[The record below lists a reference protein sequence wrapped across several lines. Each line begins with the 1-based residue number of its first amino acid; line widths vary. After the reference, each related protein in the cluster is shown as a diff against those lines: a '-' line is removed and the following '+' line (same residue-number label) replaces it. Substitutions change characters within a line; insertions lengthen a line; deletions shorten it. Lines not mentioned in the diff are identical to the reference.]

1 MKSLLYLFR
10 RYKLST
16 LLNVLGLAVAVAA
29 FYLFMTQVKF
39 NETYNNNIPAAD
51 RTFRLEMRINQL
63 KNGEWGA
70 MQPRPLEMALRKEP
84 HVKQVQSLMT
94 WSNTMDVQVNEH
106 SFTVARTTMSQPG
119 PQFFGA
125 KLVCGSMDQWADC
138 QHAVI
143 TRSEAERLFGN
154 AVSALGKQLKG
165 KNGENGGKP
174 LTVCAVCEDFPDN
187 CTLKNGI
194 FDCYGKTNMDN
205 PSEWSYTLYVRLD
218 KAGSRKA
225 MEKAIT
231 HDIVNLFAPGTND
244 ADFIK
249 ETNLAV
255 RLTPVADIYFTQLM
269 PEDRGNRNLVDV
281 LLGGAFFVLI
291 VALLNMTNFTLAET
305 PFRMRGINTRKVMG
319 ASVAS
324 LRWGMVGESVVLG
337 AVAVA
342 LALLLVLAFERSSFC
357 MGLVSGDI
365 SLLAQWPLALASAAL
380 GLAISAAAAVFPAF
394 YATSF
399 APALVLKGS
408 FGLTPRGRQL
418 RATLLFAQ
426 FVIAFVLVI
435 YVGVMN
441 SQSHYIYHADY
452 GFDKDQ
458 VVFAQLSN
466 EAKGQKEAIRDELKQ
481 LACVKDVAFGST
493 ELGDNDQ
500 LMMWGRGKDK
510 CQMSITVV
518 PVDVGYLRTMGLTI
532 TRGRD
537 FNIHDTH
544 GAYILN
550 EAAMRKYKWLQV
562 GKPIGIQ
569 GGWDDCNYDIVG
581 VCRNFKLYSMRQ
593 DNDAMP
599 VAFIVMSPEMME
611 GGWGDHCGKV
621 FVRIDKR
628 YDKWEAR
635 QQIASAL
642 ARIDKQGD
650 CNFQF
655 LDDKL
660 QQTYEEEFRFIN
672 QIKGFAIVC
681 IFITLIGVFCL
692 TMFDTEY
699 RRKEIAIRKVMGS
712 SVGQVLALFTRKQ
725 VAPLIGA
732 FIIAAPV
739 GYMLSAS
746 WLQSFADH
754 THIQWWIFPVAFAL
768 VSAVVML
775 TVVAQSWRVATM
787 NPSNSVKTE

>member
-16 LLNVLGLAVAVAA
+16 VLNVLGLAVAVAA

-39 NETYNNNIPAAD
+39 NKTYNSNIPDAD
-51 RTFRLEMRINQL
+51 HTYRLEMKFNQID
-63 KNGEWGA
+63 NGNWGA
-70 MQPRPLEMALRKEP
+70 MQPRPLEEALRKEP
-84 HVKQVQSLMT
+84 HVKQVQSVMS
-94 WSNTMDVQVNEH
+94 WDASMDVQVDDH
-106 SFTVARTTMSQPG
+106 SFMLARTSMSQPG

-143 TRSEAERLFGN
+143 TKSEAERIFGN
-154 AVSALGKQLKG
+154 AANALGKQLKD
-165 KNGENGGKP
+165 KNGGNGGNP

-194 FDCYGKTNMDN
+194 FDCYGRSNIDN
-205 PSEWSYTLYVRLD
+205 ISEWSYTLYVRLD
-218 KAGSRKA
+218 KAESREA

-231 HDIVNLFAPGTND
+231 HDVVNLLAPGTAD

-249 ETNLAV
+249 KTELAI
-255 RLTPVADIYFTQLM
+255 RLTPVTDIYFTQIM
-269 PEDRGNRNLVDV
+269 PGDRGNSNLVEV
-281 LLGGAFFVLI
+281 LLAGAFFVLI

-324 LRWGMVGESVVLG
+324 LRWGMVAENMVLG
-337 AVAVA
+337 AFAVAV
-342 LALLLVLAFERSSFC
+342 ALLLVLAFEASSFC
-357 MGLVSGDI
+357 MSLVSGDI
-365 SLLAQWPLALASAAL
+365 RLATQWPLAVGSATL
-380 GLAISAAAAVFPAF
+380 GIAVSAVAAVFPAF

-408 FGLTPRGRQL
+408 FGLTPKGRRL
-418 RATLLFAQ
+418 RNSLLLVQ

-458 VVFAQLSN
+458 VVFASLSSD
-466 EAKGQKEAIRDELKQ
+466 AQGQKEAISDELKQ
-481 LACVKDVAFGST
+481 LACVKDVAFGSS
-493 ELGDNDQ
+493 ELGNNDQ

-510 CQMSITVV
+510 YQMSITVV
-518 PVDVGYLRTMGLTI
+518 PVDINYLRTMGLTI
-532 TRGRD
+532 THGRD

-544 GAYILN
+544 GAYLLN
-550 EAAMRKYKWLQV
+550 EAAMRKYNWLQV
-562 GKPIGIQ
+562 GKPIGIK
-569 GGWDDCNYDIVG
+569 GGWDDINYNIVG

-593 DNDAMP
+593 DNNAMP
-599 VAFIVMSPEMME
+599 VAFLIMSPEMQE
-611 GGWGDHCGKV
+611 GWGDRCGKV
-621 FVRIDKR
+621 FVRIDKKF
-628 YDKWEAR
+628 DKWEAR
-635 QQIASAL
+635 QQIAATL
-642 ARIDKQGD
+642 ARIDKQGTCD
-650 CNFQF
+650 FHF
-655 LDDKL
+655 LDDTL

-712 SVGQVLALFTRKQ
+712 SVGQVLALFARKH
-725 VAPLIGA
+725 VVPLIVS
-732 FIIAAPV
+732 FVIAAPI
-739 GYMLSAS
+739 GYLLSAS

-754 THIQWWIFPVAFAL
+754 THILWWIFPVAFVL

-787 NPSNSVKTE
+787 NPAYSLKTE

>member
-10 RYKLST
+10 RYKLPT

-39 NETYNNNIPAAD
+39 NKTYNSNITASD
-51 RTFRLEMRINQL
+51 RTYRLELQIKQL
-63 KNGEWGA
+63 NNGNWCA
-70 MQPRPLEMALRKEP
+70 MAPRPVEAALCKDP
-84 HVKQVQSLMT
+84 HVERVQSIRA
-94 WSNTMDVQVNEH
+94 WDESMDVLVNEH
-106 SFTVARTTMSQPG
+106 PFQVARTAMGQPG

-138 QHAVI
+138 QHAVLS
-143 TRSEAERLFGN
+143 RSVAERLFGN
-154 AVSALGKQLKG
+154 AANALGQPLKD
-165 KNGENGGKP
+165 KNSTTNSTP

-187 CTLKNGI
+187 CTVRNGI
-194 FDCYGKTNMDN
+194 FECYGQSNMDN
-205 PSEWSYTLYVRLD
+205 ISNWGYSIYVRLD
-218 KAGSRKA
+218 RAESREA
-225 MEKAIT
+225 VEKSVIHGLANI
-231 HDIVNLFAPGTND
+231 FAPGTPD
-244 ADFIK
+244 AEVVK
-249 ETNLAV
+249 ERGLAA
-255 RLTPVADIYFTQLM
+255 RLTPVSDVYFTQLL
-269 PEDRGNRNLVDV
+269 PGDKGNSNLVDV
-281 LLGGAFFVLI
+281 LLAGAFFVLI

-324 LRWGMVGESVVLG
+324 LRWDLVAENMMLG

-342 LALLLVLAFERSSFC
+342 MALLLVLAFERSSFC
-357 MGLVSGDI
+357 MSLVSGDI
-365 SLLAQWPLALASAAL
+365 RLLSQWPLAVASAAL

-435 YVGVMN
+435 YVSVMN

-458 VVFAQLSN
+458 VVFASLSA
-466 EAKGQKEAIRDELKQ
+466 EAMGQKEAIGDELKQ
-481 LACVKDVAFGST
+481 LACVKSVAFGSA

-500 LMMWGRGKDK
+500 FMVWARGSD
-510 CQMSITVV
+510 QYTISVTVV
-518 PVDVGYLRTMGLTI
+518 PVDKDYLRTMGLTI

-537 FNIHDTH
+537 FNIHDDQ

-562 GKPIGIQ
+562 GKPIGVK
-569 GGWDDCNYDIVG
+569 GNWGDMNYDIVG
-581 VCRNFKLYSMRQ
+581 VCRNFKLCSMRQ
-593 DNDAMP
+593 DNNSMP
-599 VAFIVMSPEMME
+599 VAFIIMPPETRE
-611 GGWGDHCGKV
+611 DWGDRCGKV
-621 FVRIDKR
+621 FVRIDKNF
-628 YDKWEAR
+628 DKWEAR
-635 QQIASAL
+635 QQIASAM
-642 ARIDKQGD
+642 ARVDKQGTCD
-650 CNFQF
+650 FRF
-655 LDDKL
+655 LDDAL
-660 QQTYEEEFRFIN
+660 QETYEQEFQFIN

-699 RRKEIAIRKVMGS
+699 RRKEMAIRKVMGS
-712 SVGQVLALFTRKQ
+712 SVAQVLALFARKQ

-732 FIIAAPV
+732 IAIAAPI

-754 THIQWWIFPVAFAL
+754 TGILWWIFPVAFAL
-768 VSAVVML
+768 VAAVVLL

-787 NPSNSVKTE
+787 NPASSLKTE

>member
-1 MKSLLYLFR
+1 MKSLIYLFR

-16 LLNVLGLAVAVAA
+16 VLNVLGLAVAVAA

-39 NETYNNNIPAAD
+39 NKTYNSNIPDTD
-51 RTFRLEMRINQL
+51 RTYRLEMKFNKID
-63 KNGEWGA
+63 NGNWGA
-70 MQPRPLEMALRKEP
+70 MQPRPLEEALRKEP
-84 HVKQVQSLMT
+84 HVKQVQSVMS
-94 WSNTMDVQVNEH
+94 WDASMDVQVDDH
-106 SFTVARTTMSQPG
+106 SFMVARTSMSQPG

-143 TRSEAERLFGN
+143 TKSEAERIFGN
-154 AVSALGKQLKG
+154 AANALGKQLKD
-165 KNGENGGKP
+165 KNGGNGGNP

-194 FDCYGKTNMDN
+194 FDCYGRSNIDN
-205 PSEWSYTLYVRLD
+205 ISEWSYTLYVRLD
-218 KAGSRKA
+218 KAESREA

-231 HDIVNLFAPGTND
+231 HDVVNLLAPGTAD

-249 ETNLAV
+249 KTELAI
-255 RLTPVADIYFTQLM
+255 RLTPVADIYFTQIM
-269 PEDRGNRNLVDV
+269 PGDRGNTNLVEV
-281 LLGGAFFVLI
+281 LLAGAFFVLI

-324 LRWGMVGESVVLG
+324 LRWGMVAENVVLG
-337 AVAVA
+337 AFAVAV
-342 LALLLVLAFERSSFC
+342 ALLLVLAFEASSFC
-357 MGLVSGDI
+357 MSLVSGDI
-365 SLLAQWPLALASAAL
+365 RLATQWPLAVGSAAL
-380 GLAISAAAAVFPAF
+380 GIAVSAMAAVFPAF

-408 FGLTPRGRQL
+408 FGLTPKGRRL
-418 RATLLFAQ
+418 RNSLLFVQ

-458 VVFAQLSN
+458 VVFASLSSD
-466 EAKGQKEAIRDELKQ
+466 ARGQKEAISDELKQ
-481 LACVKDVAFGST
+481 LACVKDVAFGSS
-493 ELGDNDQ
+493 ELGNNDQ

-510 CQMSITVV
+510 YQMSITVV
-518 PVDVGYLRTMGLTI
+518 PVDINYLRTMGLTI

-544 GAYILN
+544 GAYLLN
-550 EAAMRKYKWLQV
+550 EAAMRKYNWLQA
-562 GKPIGIQ
+562 GKPIGIK
-569 GGWDDCNYDIVG
+569 GGWDDMNYNIVG

-593 DNDAMP
+593 DNNAMP
-599 VAFIVMSPEMME
+599 VAFLIMPPEMQE
-611 GGWGDHCGKV
+611 GWGDRCGKV
-621 FVRIDKR
+621 FVRIDKKF
-628 YDKWEAR
+628 DKWEAR
-635 QQIASAL
+635 QQIAATL
-642 ARIDKQGD
+642 ARIDKQGTCD
-650 CNFQF
+650 FHF
-655 LDDKL
+655 LDDTL

-712 SVGQVLALFTRKQ
+712 SVGQVLALFARKQ
-725 VAPLIGA
+725 AVPLIVS
-732 FIIAAPV
+732 FVIAAPI

-754 THIQWWIFPVAFAL
+754 TSILWWIFPVAFVL

-787 NPSNSVKTE
+787 NPAYSLKTE

>member
-1 MKSLLYLFR
+1 MKSLIYLFR

-16 LLNVLGLAVAVAA
+16 VLNVLGLAVAVAA

-39 NETYNNNIPAAD
+39 NKTYNSNIPDTD
-51 RTFRLEMRINQL
+51 RTYRLEMKFNQID
-63 KNGEWGA
+63 NGNWGA
-70 MQPRPLEMALRKEP
+70 MQPRPLEEALRKEP
-84 HVKQVQSLMT
+84 HVKQVQSVMS
-94 WSNTMDVQVNEH
+94 WDASMDVQVDDH
-106 SFTVARTTMSQPG
+106 SFMVARTSMSQPG

-143 TRSEAERLFGN
+143 TKSEAERIFGN
-154 AVSALGKQLKG
+154 AANALGKQLKD
-165 KNGENGGKP
+165 KNGGNGGNP

-194 FDCYGKTNMDN
+194 FDCYGRSNIDN
-205 PSEWSYTLYVRLD
+205 ISEWSYTLYVRLD
-218 KAGSRKA
+218 KAESREA

-231 HDIVNLFAPGTND
+231 HDVVNLLAPGTAD

-249 ETNLAV
+249 KTELAI
-255 RLTPVADIYFTQLM
+255 RLTPVADIYFTQIM
-269 PEDRGNRNLVDV
+269 PGDRGNTNLVEV
-281 LLGGAFFVLI
+281 LLAGAFFVLI

-324 LRWGMVGESVVLG
+324 LRWGMVAENVVLG
-337 AVAVA
+337 AFAVAV
-342 LALLLVLAFERSSFC
+342 ALLLVLAFEASSFC
-357 MGLVSGDI
+357 MSLVSGDI
-365 SLLAQWPLALASAAL
+365 RLASQWPLAVGSAAL
-380 GLAISAAAAVFPAF
+380 GIAVSAMAAVFPAF

-408 FGLTPRGRQL
+408 FGLTPKGRRL
-418 RATLLFAQ
+418 RNSLLFVQ

-458 VVFAQLSN
+458 VVFASLSSD
-466 EAKGQKEAIRDELKQ
+466 ARGQKEAISDELKQ
-481 LACVKDVAFGST
+481 LACVKDVAFGSS
-493 ELGDNDQ
+493 ELGNNDQ

-510 CQMSITVV
+510 YQMSITVV
-518 PVDVGYLRTMGLTI
+518 PVDINYLRTMGLTI

-544 GAYILN
+544 GAYLLN
-550 EAAMRKYKWLQV
+550 EAAMRKYNWLQA
-562 GKPIGIQ
+562 GKPIGIK
-569 GGWDDCNYDIVG
+569 GGWDDMNYNIVG

-593 DNDAMP
+593 DNNAMP
-599 VAFIVMSPEMME
+599 VAFLIMPPEMQE
-611 GGWGDHCGKV
+611 GWGDRCGKV
-621 FVRIDKR
+621 FVRIDKKF
-628 YDKWEAR
+628 DKWEAR
-635 QQIASAL
+635 QQIAATL
-642 ARIDKQGD
+642 ARIDKQGTCD
-650 CNFQF
+650 FHF
-655 LDDKL
+655 LDDTL

-712 SVGQVLALFTRKQ
+712 SVGQVLALFARKQ
-725 VAPLIGA
+725 AVPLIVS
-732 FIIAAPV
+732 FVIAAPI

-754 THIQWWIFPVAFAL
+754 THILWWIFPVAFVL

-787 NPSNSVKTE
+787 NPAYSLKTE

>member
-16 LLNVLGLAVAVAA
+16 VLNVLGLAVAVAA

-39 NETYNNNIPAAD
+39 NKTYNSNITAAD
-51 RTFRLEMRINQL
+51 RTYRLELQINQL
-63 KNGEWGA
+63 NNGNWGA
-70 MQPRPLEMALRKEP
+70 MQPRPVEVALRKEP
-84 HVKQVQSLMT
+84 HVKQVQSVMS
-94 WSNTMDVQVNEH
+94 WRASMDVLVDDH
-106 SFTVARTTMSQPG
+106 SFTLTRTSMSLPG

-143 TRSEAERLFGN
+143 TKSEAERLFGN
-154 AVSALGKQLKG
+154 AANALGKQLKD
-165 KNGENGGKP
+165 KNGGNGGNP

-194 FDCYGKTNMDN
+194 FDCYGQSNIDSN
-205 PSEWSYTLYVRLD
+205 SEWSYTLYVRLD
-218 KAGSRKA
+218 KAENRKA
-225 MEKAIT
+225 VEKAIT
-231 HDIVNLFAPGTND
+231 HDIVDLFAPGTAD
-244 ADFIK
+244 ADFVK
-249 ETNLAV
+249 ETALAV
-255 RLTPVADIYFTQLM
+255 RLTPVADIYFTQIM
-269 PEDRGNRNLVDV
+269 PEDRGNSNLVDV
-281 LLGGAFFVLI
+281 LLAGAFFVLI

-324 LRWGMVGESVVLG
+324 LRWSLVAENMVLG
-337 AVAVA
+337 VFAVAV
-342 LALLLVLAFERSSFC
+342 ALLLVLAFERSSFC

-365 SLLAQWPLALASAAL
+365 RLMVQWPLALTAAAL

-418 RATLLFAQ
+418 RATLLFVQ

-435 YVGVMN
+435 YVAVMN

-466 EAKGQKEAIRDELKQ
+466 EAMGQKEAISDELKQ
-481 LACVKDVAFGST
+481 LACVKDVAFGSA

-510 CQMSITVV
+510 YQMSVTVV
-518 PVDVGYLRTMGLTI
+518 PVDINYLRTMGLTI

-550 EAAMRKYKWLQV
+550 EAAMRKYNWLQV
-562 GKPIGIQ
+562 GKPISIK
-569 GGWDDCNYDIVG
+569 GGWDDINYNIVG

-593 DNDAMP
+593 DNNSMP
-599 VAFIVMSPEMME
+599 VVFIVMPPEMQE
-611 GGWGDHCGKV
+611 AWGDRCGKV
-621 FVRIDKR
+621 LVRIDKNF
-628 YDKWEAR
+628 DKWEAR

-642 ARIDKQGD
+642 ARIDKQGTCD
-650 CNFQF
+650 FRF
-655 LDDKL
+655 LDDTL
-660 QQTYEEEFRFIN
+660 QQTYEEEFRFIR

-712 SVGQVLALFTRKQ
+712 SVGQVLALFARKH
-725 VAPLIGA
+725 VLPLVGA
-732 FIIAAPV
+732 FVIAAPV

-754 THIQWWIFPVAFAL
+754 TSIQWWIFPMAFVL

-787 NPSNSVKTE
+787 NPANSVKTE

>member
-16 LLNVLGLAVAVAA
+16 LLNVLGLAVAVAV

-39 NETYNNNIPAAD
+39 NKTYNGNIPAAG
-51 RTFRLEMRINQL
+51 RTFRVEMRIKQTN
-63 KNGEWGA
+63 NGDWGA
-70 MQPRPLEMALRKEP
+70 QLPRPIETALKKDP
-84 HVKQVQSLMT
+84 HVKQVQSMMS
-94 WSNTMDVQVNEH
+94 WGGTMDVLVNEH
-106 SFTVARTTMSQPG
+106 SFTVTCTTMSLPG

-125 KLVCGSMDQWADC
+125 KLLCGSMDQWADC

-143 TRSEAERLFGN
+143 TRSVAERLFGN

-194 FDCYGKTNMDN
+194 FDSYGQSNMN
-205 PSEWSYTLYVRLD
+205 NGSEWSYTIYVRLD
-218 KAGSRKA
+218 KAESRTA
-225 MEKAIT
+225 VEKSLT
-231 HDIVNLFAPGTND
+231 HEIINLFEPGATD

-249 ETNLAV
+249 ETGLTI
-255 RLTPVADIYFTQLM
+255 RLTPVADIYFTQLQ
-269 PEDRGNRNLVDV
+269 PEDKGNSNLVDV
-281 LLGGAFFVLI
+281 LLAGAFFVLI

-324 LRWGMVGESVVLG
+324 LRWGMIGENMVLG
-337 AVAVA
+337 TVAVGV
-342 LALLLVLAFERSSFC
+342 ALLLVLAFERSSFC

-365 SLLAQWPLALASAAL
+365 RLVTQWPLALTAAAL
-380 GLAISAAAAVFPAF
+380 GIAISAVAAVFPAF

-418 RATLLFAQ
+418 RGALLFVQ

-458 VVFAQLSN
+458 VVFAALSQ
-466 EAKGQKEAIRDELKQ
+466 EAMGQKEAIRDELKQ
-481 LACVKDVAFGST
+481 LACVKSVAFGSS
-493 ELGDNDQ
+493 EPGDNDQ
-500 LMMWGRGKDK
+500 FMGWGRGNGDYT
-510 CQMSITVV
+510 MSVTVV
-518 PVDVGYLRTMGLTI
+518 PVDINYLQTLGI
-532 TRGRD
+532 PIVKGRN

-562 GKPIGIQ
+562 GKPIGIK
-569 GGWDDCNYDIVG
+569 GGWDDTNYDVVG

-593 DNDAMP
+593 DNDLQP
-599 VAFIVMSPEMME
+599 VVFIVMPPEMVK
-611 GGWGDHCGKV
+611 GWGDRCGKV
-621 FVRIDKR
+621 FVRIDKN
-628 YDKWEAR
+628 YDKWVAR
-635 QQIASAL
+635 QQIAKTL
-642 ARIDKQGD
+642 ARIDKQGACD
-650 CNFQF
+650 FSF
-655 LDDKL
+655 LDNKL

-672 QIKGFAIVC
+672 QIKGFALVC

-712 SVGQVLALFTRKQ
+712 SVGLVLALFARKH
-725 VAPLIGA
+725 VVPLITA
-732 FIIAAPV
+732 FAIAAPV

-754 THIQWWIFPVAFAL
+754 TSVQWWIFPVAFVL

-775 TVVAQSWRVATM
+775 TVVGQSWHAATM
-787 NPSNSVKTE
+787 NPAESVRTE

>member
-39 NETYNNNIPAAD
+39 NKTYNSSIPAAG
-51 RTFRLEMRINQL
+51 RTFRVEMQIKQIN
-63 KNGEWGA
+63 NGGWGA
-70 MQPRPLEMALRKEP
+70 MVPRPVETALQKAP

-205 PSEWSYTLYVRLD
+205 PSEWSYTVYVRLD
-218 KAGSRKA
+218 KAESREA
-225 MEKAIT
+225 EEKSLVHA
-231 HDIVNLFAPGTND
+231 IVNIFAPGTPD

-249 ETNLAV
+249 ETGLAV
-255 RLTPVADIYFTQLM
+255 RLTPVTDIYFTQLL
-269 PEDRGNRNLVDV
+269 PEDKGNSNLVDV
-281 LLGGAFFVLI
+281 LVAGAFFVLI

-324 LRWGMVGESVVLG
+324 LRWGMVAENMVLG

-342 LALLLVLAFERSSFC
+342 VALLLVLAFERSSFC

-365 SLLAQWPLALASAAL
+365 RLVAQWPLALAAAAL
-380 GLAISAAAAVFPAF
+380 GIAISAAAAVFPAF

-418 RATLLFAQ
+418 RGALLFVQ

-458 VVFAQLSN
+458 VVFATLSQ
-466 EAKGQKEAIRDELKQ
+466 EAMGQKEAIGDELKQ
-481 LACVKDVAFGST
+481 LACVKSVAFGSS
-493 ELGDNDQ
+493 EPGDNDL
-500 LMMWGRGKDK
+500 LMSWARGEDEYS
-510 CQMSITVV
+510 MSVTVV
-518 PVDVGYLRTMGLTI
+518 PVDENYLTTLGI
-532 TRGRD
+532 NIVKGRN
-537 FNIHDTH
+537 FNIHDSH
-544 GAYILN
+544 GAYIAN

-562 GKPIGIQ
+562 GKPIGIK
-569 GGWDDCNYDIVG
+569 GGWDDINYDVVG

-593 DNDAMP
+593 DNNTVPVLFMIMP
-599 VAFIVMSPEMME
+599 PEMME
-611 GGWGDHCGKV
+611 GWGDRCGKV
-621 FVRIDKR
+621 FVRIDKNF
-628 YDKWEAR
+628 DKWEAR

-642 ARIDKQGD
+642 ARIDKQGACD
-650 CNFQF
+650 FCF

-660 QQTYEEEFRFIN
+660 QQTYEEEFRFIH
-672 QIKGFAIVC
+672 QIQGFAIVC

>member
-16 LLNVLGLAVAVAA
+16 VLNVLGLAVAVVA

-39 NETYNNNIPAAD
+39 NKTYNNNIPAAD
-51 RTFRLEMRINQL
+51 RTYRLEMKFNQID
-63 KNGEWGA
+63 NGNWGA
-70 MQPRPLEMALRKEP
+70 MQPRPLEEALRKEP
-84 HVKQVQSLMT
+84 HVKQVQSVMS
-94 WSNTMDVQVNEH
+94 WDASMDVQVDDH
-106 SFTVARTTMSQPG
+106 SFIVTRTSMSQPG

-143 TRSEAERLFGN
+143 TKSEAERIFGN
-154 AVSALGKQLKG
+154 AANALGKQLKD
-165 KNGENGGKP
+165 KNGGNGGNP

-194 FDCYGKTNMDN
+194 FDCYGRSNIDN
-205 PSEWSYTLYVRLD
+205 SSEWSYTLYVRLD
-218 KAGSRKA
+218 KAESREA

-231 HDIVNLFAPGTND
+231 HDIVNLLAPGTAD

-249 ETNLAV
+249 KTELAI
-255 RLTPVADIYFTQLM
+255 RLTPVADIYFTQIM
-269 PEDRGNRNLVDV
+269 PGDRGNSNLVDV
-281 LLGGAFFVLI
+281 LLAGAFFVLI

-324 LRWGMVGESVVLG
+324 LRWGMVAENVVLG
-337 AVAVA
+337 AFAVAVA
-342 LALLLVLAFERSSFC
+342 LLLILAFEASSFC
-357 MGLVSGDI
+357 MSLVSGDI
-365 SLLAQWPLALASAAL
+365 RLATQWPLAVGSAAL
-380 GLAISAAAAVFPAF
+380 GIAVSAMAAIFPAF

-408 FGLTPRGRQL
+408 FGLTPKGRRL
-418 RATLLFAQ
+418 RNSLLFLQ

-458 VVFAQLSN
+458 VVFASLSPD
-466 EAKGQKEAIRDELKQ
+466 AQGKKEAISDELKQ
-481 LACVKDVAFGST
+481 LACVKDVAFGSS
-493 ELGDNDQ
+493 ELGNNDQ

-510 CQMSITVV
+510 YQMSITVV
-518 PVDVGYLRTMGLTI
+518 PVDINYLRTMGLTI

-544 GAYILN
+544 GAYLLN
-550 EAAMRKYKWLQV
+550 EAAMRKYNWLQV
-562 GKPIGIQ
+562 GKPIGIK
-569 GGWDDCNYDIVG
+569 GGWDDMNYNIVG

-593 DNDAMP
+593 DNNAMP
-599 VAFIVMSPEMME
+599 VAFLIMPPEMQE
-611 GGWGDHCGKV
+611 GWGDRCGKV
-621 FVRIDKR
+621 FVRIDKKF
-628 YDKWEAR
+628 DKWEAR
-635 QQIASAL
+635 QQIASTL
-642 ARIDKQGD
+642 ARIDKQGTCD
-650 CNFQF
+650 FHF
-655 LDDKL
+655 LDDTL

-672 QIKGFAIVC
+672 QIKGFAVVC

-712 SVGQVLALFTRKQ
+712 SVGQVLALFARKH
-725 VAPLIGA
+725 VVPLIA
-732 FIIAAPV
+732 SFVIAAPI

-754 THIQWWIFPVAFAL
+754 THILWWIFPVAFVL
-768 VSAVVML
+768 VSAVVMM

-787 NPSNSVKTE
+787 NPAYSLKTE